1 MTKVDP
7 KLVAKYPQ
15 LFGPHTFAPKDLL
28 ALLKNLDNGIQ
39 QCEQNIKE
47 ENEKR
52 TKYKVHWVLW
62 LWLENLFSNDSY
74 FIRLTTAGE
83 LIIMMSL
90 FARF

>member
-15 LFGPHTFAPKDLL
+15 LFGPHTFAPKDFL
-28 ALLKNLDNGIQ
+28 ALLKNLDSGIQ

-52 TKYKVHWVLW
+52 RKYQVCIYLP
-62 LWLENLFSNDSY
+62 
-74 FIRLTTAGE
+74 
-83 LIIMMSL
+83 
-90 FARF
+90 